1 MELYMRL
8 TAWTVAMACA
18 AAVAIGGTQ
27 LMGAHGQ
34 GNGNGQDASSSAPA
48 EGQGR
53 VCTVRTLRGSY
64 VFSAT
69 GFNIVGGV
77 PQPKAIVEV
86 IAFNGDG
93 TLEVSAATV
102 SVNGVI
108 IRSLPSF
115 GTYTVEDGCSGAIML
130 NGPTFDIFL
139 SPDGDVISMIQT
151 NPNTVFQG
159 VATRRSKTR
168 DSRSGSGLR

>member
-1 MELYMRL
+1 MRR
-8 TAWTVAMACA
+8 TGWTVAIACT
-18 AAVAIGGTQ
+18 AAVAIGGAQ
-27 LMGAHGQ
+27 LMGANGQ
-34 GNGNGQDASSSAPA
+34 GNGNGQDASSFASA
-48 EGQGR
+48 EGKGR
-53 VCTVRTLRGSY
+53 ACTVRTLRGPY

-102 SVNGVI
+102 SLNGMI
-108 IRSLPSF
+108 IRSLPSS
-115 GTYTVEDGCSGAIML
+115 GTYTVEDDCSGTIVL

-139 SPDGDVISMIQT
+139 SPDGDGIAMIQT

-159 VATRRSKTR
+159 MAVPRSKAR
-168 DSRSGSGLR
+168 DSRSGSRR